1 MRNGLVHD
9 AVKLFDQCRRH
20 LANPQ
25 HLHACTM
32 AYFQV
37 QRSEDALQT
46 LSKLSK
52 KIAPNPQIMSL
63 SGDIKKSPELINAIL
78 IKQLGF
84 EPKNFIFIR
93 KSANFGGVNGS
104 FFPKII
110 PFSF

>member
-1 MRNGLVHD
+1 MVNQNTKQLAEKAIQAMRNGLVHD
-9 AVKLFDQCRRH
+9 AVKLFDQCRRQ

-37 QRSEDALQT
+37 QRPEDALQT

-63 SGDIKKSPELINAIL
+63 SGDIKKSMGDLRGAKTDYE
-78 IKQLGF
+78 
-84 EPKNFIFIR
+84 
-93 KSANFGGVNGS
+93 
-104 FFPKII
+104 
-110 PFSF
+110 